1 MHDPQKFKNSRECFL
16 KECPFCRSVQH
27 WLLKETVENLKA
39 ANKCWLM
46 FGRSLK
52 SKISAFLKNASS
64 NACYKMPIHD
74 VTRGNGHIKINFRFG
89 KNHYKSDLEMYGQLS
104 GLNHEL
110 PIQMSPNVANIR
122 FRSNPL
128 LTLGHKGMDVL
139 DCTKRSQLKIWNSF
153 SRWVVSCAEKKLQAI
168 PTRWTNSKVFP

>member
-1 MHDPQKFKNSRECFL
+1 MHDPQKFKNSHECFL

-74 VTRGNGHIKINFRFG
+74 ITRGNGRIKINFRFG
-89 KNHYKSDLEMYGQLS
+89 KNHYKSNLGMYGQLS
-104 GLNHEL
+104 GLKKWVTN
-110 PIQMSPNVANIR
+110 PNVTTCCQHSI
-122 FRSNPL
+122 SIQQP
-128 LTLGHKGMDVL
+128 TPDS
-139 DCTKRSQLKIWNSF
+139 RSQGDGCAGLYQKEPIEDLKF
-153 SRWVVSCAEKKLQAI
+153 LQPLSR
-168 PTRWTNSKVFP
+168 

>member
-1 MHDPQKFKNSRECFL
+1 
-16 KECPFCRSVQH
+16 
-27 WLLKETVENLKA
+27 
-39 ANKCWLM
+39 M

-74 VTRGNGHIKINFRFG
+74 VNLARNNDQKKHSLITDLRAPSWCKGNGRIKINFRFG
-89 KNHYKSDLEMYGQLS
+89 KNLDGLNHELQLS

-110 PIQMSPNVANIR
+110 PTQMSPHVVNIR
-122 FRSNPL
+122 FPFSNPL

-153 SRWVVSCAEKKLQAI
+153 SRWVVSCAEKK
-168 PTRWTNSKVFP
+168 PTSYPY